1 MTTNDTIDSE
11 FASVDAAQTP
21 ADGLPADETA
31 EASSFVVDEVAE
43 ADVSSAAQTSA
54 ELVIKG
60 RNVAVP
66 QHFRAFVSDKLA
78 KLERFDSTIY
88 LFGIELQHEP
98 NRRQAKNCQRVE
110 LTATGK
116 GPVVRAEACAENFRA
131 ALELAIDKLE
141 GRLRRSH
148 DRRTVHHG
156 RHRPLSVAEA
166 TASLATVDDTVEDTA
181 EPAPDDDGPGRIVRI
196 KEHPAVPMSVDDAL
210 YEMELVGH
218 DFFLFQCADT
228 NQPSVV
234 YRRHA
239 FDYGVIR
246 LV

>member
-1 MTTNDTIDSE
+1 VTTTPDIIDSE
-11 FASVDAAQTP
+11 RVEMGADDP
-21 ADGLPADETA
+21 ATA
-31 EASSFVVDEVAE
+31 EQPTPSPFVVDESAE
-43 ADVSSAAQTSA
+43 AAQAGAAERAPA

-60 RNVAVP
+60 RNVEVP
-66 QHFRAFVSDKLA
+66 EHFRAYVSDKLTR
-78 KLERFDSTIY
+78 LERFDRSIY

-116 GPVVRAEACAENFRA
+116 GPVVRAEACAENFGA
-131 ALELAIDKLE
+131 ALELAINRLE
-141 GRLRRSH
+141 ARLRRSH

-156 RHRPLSVAEA
+156 RRTPVSVAEA
-166 TASLATVDDTVEDTA
+166 TAGLAALDDAVQSPGESEVID
-181 EPAPDDDGPGRIVRI
+181 EGPGRIVRT
-196 KEHPAVPMSVDDAL
+196 KEHPAVPMSVDQAL

-218 DFFLFQCADT
+218 DFFLYQCAET

>member
-1 MTTNDTIDSE
+1 MHVES
-11 FASVDAAQTP
+11 
-21 ADGLPADETA
+21 ADNEANQPGTATA
-31 EASSFVVDEVAE
+31 EPFVVDDATEIG
-43 ADVSSAAQTSA
+43 SA
-54 ELVIKG
+54 EREPAELTIKG

-66 QHFRAFVSDKLA
+66 EHFRAFVADKLTR
-78 KLERFDSTIY
+78 LERYDRSIY

-116 GPVVRAEACAENFRA
+116 GPVVRAEACAETFRA
-131 ALELAIDKLE
+131 ALELAITKLE
-141 GRLRRSH
+141 ARLRRSH

-156 RHRPLSVAEA
+156 RRTPVSVAEA
-166 TASLATVDDTVEDTA
+166 TAALPVPQEAANEVGESDVVDE
-181 EPAPDDDGPGRIVRI
+181 GPGRIVRT
-196 KEHPAVPMSVDDAL
+196 KEHPAVPMLVDEAL

-218 DFFLFQCADT
+218 DFFLFHCAET

>member
-1 MTTNDTIDSE
+1 MTTTPDTIASE
-11 FASVDAAQTP
+11 RTEMDANQQP
-21 ADGLPADETA
+21 ATEQVPN
-31 EASSFVVDEVAE
+31 SSPFVVDEAAE
-43 ADVSSAAQTSA
+43 AARTTAAERDPA

-66 QHFRAFVSDKLA
+66 EHFRAYVSDKLTR
-78 KLERFDSTIY
+78 LERFDSSIY

-98 NRRQAKNCQRVE
+98 NRRQAKSCQRVE

-116 GPVVRAEACAENFRA
+116 GPVVRAEACAENFHA
-131 ALELAIDKLE
+131 ALELAINKLE
-141 GRLRRSH
+141 ARLRRSH

-156 RHRPLSVAEA
+156 RHTPVSVAEA
-166 TASLATVDDTVEDTA
+166 TAGLAKLEVEGEHADALATV
-181 EPAPDDDGPGRIVRI
+181 DDGPGRIVRT

>member
-1 MTTNDTIDSE
+1 MTTTPDTMHIEGADNE
-11 FASVDAAQTP
+11 ANQPGTAA
-21 ADGLPADETA
+21 A
-31 EASSFVVDEVAE
+31 ESFVVDDATE
-43 ADVSSAAQTSA
+43 TGSA
-54 ELVIKG
+54 ERETAELTIKG

-66 QHFRAFVSDKLA
+66 QHFRAFVADKLTR
-78 KLERFDSTIY
+78 LERYDRSIY

-116 GPVVRAEACAENFRA
+116 GPVVRAEASAETFRA
-131 ALELAIDKLE
+131 ALELAITKLE
-141 GRLRRSH
+141 ARLRRVH

-156 RHRPLSVAEA
+156 RRTPVSLAEA
-166 TASLATVDDTVEDTA
+166 TAVPPVADAAVEAPAESDSVDE
-181 EPAPDDDGPGRIVRI
+181 GPGQIVRI
-196 KEHPAVPMSVDDAL
+196 KEHPAVPMTVDEAL

-218 DFFLFQCADT
+218 DFFLFQCAET
-228 NQPSVV
+228 NQASVV